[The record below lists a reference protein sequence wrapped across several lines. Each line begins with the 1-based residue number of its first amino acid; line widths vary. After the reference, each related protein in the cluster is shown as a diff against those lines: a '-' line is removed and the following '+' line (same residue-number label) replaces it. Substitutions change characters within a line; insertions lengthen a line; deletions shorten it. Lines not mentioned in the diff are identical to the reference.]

1 MMTGT
6 ESDNFY
12 VQDERKYILNK
23 NNIIL
28 EFMEQKKK
36 ENIFF
41 ILDIEQMQ
49 KMMSDIVLFFEFK
62 YPDNFL
68 CNLLYE
74 RKYEKKQRG
83 ECQKIAK
90 TLNIEQLKYRL
101 YHDYV
106 QFLDCSYASQI
117 HITREKKHLWECSFA
132 SIRID
137 DKGYIE
143 PYDLEHLKENKFLEN
158 IEGVK
163 KASDLLGR
171 FIESTIEVDYSELTN
186 VVLTHKANIKLKNMV
201 LKLIPLYM
209 IYSKNTLP
217 EYGYIRAKSFIRMF
231 NKEYNLNMDTEEIDE
246 IMSRDYSNI
255 EKPKMKIIQNIRK

>member
-1 MMTGT
+1 MTG
-6 ESDNFY
+6 EQINNFY
-12 VQDERKYILNK
+12 KQDQKKYILNE
-23 NNIIL
+23 NNVIL
-28 EFMEQKKK
+28 EFMKQKKQ
-36 ENIFF
+36 ENICF

-49 KMMSDIVLFFEFK
+49 QMMSDIVLFFEFK

-68 CNLLYE
+68 CNLLYKI
-74 RKYEKKQRG
+74 KYEKKQNV

-106 QFLDCSYASQI
+106 QFLDCPYSSHI
-117 HITREKKHLWECSFA
+117 HISKEKRHLWECSFI

-143 PYDLEHLKENKFLEN
+143 PYDLEDLKENKFLEN
-158 IEGVK
+158 IEGIK

-186 VVLTHKANIKLKNMV
+186 VVFKHKANMELRNMV
-201 LKLIPLYM
+201 LELIPLYM

-231 NKEYNLNMDTEEIDE
+231 NKEYSLNMNTEEIDE
-246 IMSRDYSNI
+246 IMNRNYSNA
-255 EKPKMKIIQNIRK
+255 EQPKMKIMQNIRK